1 MKYFKTL
8 LLAITLT
15 TGMFVAN
22 AQKVAHINSEELV
35 AAMPETKAMQDEL
48 AKMAQNFDNDYKAQA
63 TALQAKLEKYQKEA
77 PTKTDDENVKR
88 QQEVAELQQKLQKY
102 LQTAQEEMQKKQMTM
117 IKPIIEKAQK
127 AIQDVADAKGIKYV
141 FDSAPGKGLIVFK
154 GEDLFPAVKAKLG
167 IQ

>member
-1 MKYFKTL
+1 MKYLKTL

-22 AQKVAHINSEELV
+22 AQKIAHINSEELV

-77 PTKTDDENVKR
+77 PSKTDEENAKR
-88 QQEVAELQQKLQKY
+88 QQEVAQLQQKLQLY
-102 LQTAQEEMQKKQMTM
+102 LKSAQEEMQKKQMDM

-127 AIQDVADAKGIKYV
+127 AIQDVAKEKGIKYV
-141 FDSAPGKGLIVFK
+141 FDSAPGKGLIVFD
-154 GEDLFPAVKAKLG
+154 GEDLLAAVKAKLN
-167 IQ
+167 I

>member
-1 MKYFKTL
+1 MKYLKTL

-35 AAMPETKAMQDEL
+35 AAMPETKAMQDDL

-77 PTKTDDENVKR
+77 ATKTDEENAKR
-88 QQEVAELQQKLQKY
+88 QQEVQELREKLQKY
-102 LQTAQEEMQKKQMTM
+102 LQTAQDEMQKKQMDM

-127 AIQDVADAKGIKYV
+127 AIQEVAKEKGIKYV
-141 FDSAPGKGLIVFK
+141 LDSAPGKGLIVFE
-154 GEDLFPAVKAKLG
+154 GEDLLPSVKTKLG

>member
-1 MKYFKTL
+1 MKYLKTL
-8 LLAITLT
+8 LLAITLS

-22 AQKVAHINSEELV
+22 AQKIAHINSEELV
-35 AAMPETKAMQDEL
+35 AAMPESKAMETEL

-77 PTKTDDENVKR
+77 ATKTDEENAKR
-88 QQEVAELQQKLQKY
+88 QQEVAELQQKLQLY
-102 LQTAQEEMQKKQMTM
+102 LKSAQEEMQKKQFEM

-127 AIQDVADAKGIKYV
+127 AIQDVAKEKGIKYV
-141 FDSAPGKGLIVFK
+141 FDSAPGKGLIVFE
-154 GEDLFPAVKAKLG
+154 GEDLLSSVKSKLG

>member
-1 MKYFKTL
+1 MKYLKTL

-22 AQKVAHINSEELV
+22 AQKIAHINSEELV
-35 AAMPETKAMQDEL
+35 AAMPQTKAMQDEL

-77 PTKTDDENVKR
+77 PSKTDEENAKR
-88 QQEVAELQQKLQKY
+88 QQEVAQLQQKLQLY
-102 LQTAQEEMQKKQMTM
+102 LKSAQEEMQKKQMDM

-127 AIQDVADAKGIKYV
+127 AIQDVAKEKGIKYV
-141 FDSAPGKGLIVFK
+141 FDSAPGKGLIVFD
-154 GEDLFPAVKAKLG
+154 GEDLLAAVKAKLG

>member
-1 MKYFKTL
+1 MKYLKTL

-22 AQKVAHINSEELV
+22 AQKIAHINSEELV

-77 PTKTDDENVKR
+77 PSKTDEENAKR
-88 QQEVAELQQKLQKY
+88 QQEVAQLQQKLQLY
-102 LQTAQEEMQKKQMTM
+102 LKSAQEEMQKKQMDM

-127 AIQDVADAKGIKYV
+127 AIQDVAKEKGIKYV
-141 FDSAPGKGLIVFK
+141 FDSAPGKGLIVFD
-154 GEDLFPAVKAKLG
+154 GEDLLAAVKAKLG

>member
-1 MKYFKTL
+1 MKYLKTL

-22 AQKVAHINSEELV
+22 AQKIAHINSEELV
-35 AAMPETKAMQDEL
+35 AAMPQTKAMQDEL

-77 PTKTDDENVKR
+77 PSKTDEENAKR
-88 QQEVAELQQKLQKY
+88 QQEVAQLQQKLQLY
-102 LQTAQEEMQKKQMTM
+102 LKSAQEEMQKKQMDM

-127 AIQDVADAKGIKYV
+127 SIQDVAKEKGIKYV
-141 FDSAPGKGLIVFK
+141 FDSAPGKGLIVFD
-154 GEDLFPAVKAKLG
+154 GEDLLAAVKAKLG

>member
-1 MKYFKTL
+1 MKYLKTL

-15 TGMFVAN
+15 TTAFVAN
-22 AQKVAHINSEELV
+22 AQKIAHINSEELV

-77 PTKTDDENVKR
+77 PTKTDAENAKR
-88 QQEVAELQQKLQKY
+88 QQEVAELQQKLQLY
-102 LQTAQEEMQKKQMTM
+102 LKSAQEEMQKKQMNM

-154 GEDLFPAVKAKLG
+154 GEDLLPAVKAKLG